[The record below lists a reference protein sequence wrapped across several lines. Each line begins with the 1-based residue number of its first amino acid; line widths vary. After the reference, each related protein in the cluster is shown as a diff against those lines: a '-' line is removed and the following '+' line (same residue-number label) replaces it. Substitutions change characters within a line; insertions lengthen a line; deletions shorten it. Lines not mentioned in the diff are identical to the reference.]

1 MVYGILGPGQVLD
14 GRAFLVPIPKYV
26 LPAGPIST
34 SFYKICELHDLSFLC
49 SCNLHWDHAE
59 LGRYAKYY
67 LIANVH
73 TWKTAM
79 QLHALI
85 FCNHILPPTHE
96 TSLIENTVRLQVD
109 NEL

>member
-1 MVYGILGPGQVLD
+1 MDVCFQYLYLSMYFLPDQYPHRSTKSASYMTRVL
-14 GRAFLVPIPKYV
+14 F
-26 LPAGPIST
+26 
-34 SFYKICELHDLSFLC
+34 C

-67 LIANVH
+67 LIASVH

-96 TSLIENTVRLQVD
+96 TSLIENTVRL
-109 NEL
+109 